1 MATQAKSPVR
11 LVDAAL
17 DRLTALAVKG
27 VPAARMAR
35 EVEVIVGEW
44 SVLLRADTT
53 AAKGHALELL
63 EQLEAG
69 VVDAEEQV
77 ADVDRSEDAAVKQA
91 NATLGALIATRDAA
105 LRAVAS
111 L

>member
-1 MATQAKSPVR
+1 MAPLVKSPVR

-17 DRLTALAVKG
+17 DRLTALATKG
-27 VPAARMAR
+27 VPPSRMAR
-35 EVEVIVGEW
+35 EVGIIINEW
-44 SVLLRADTT
+44 SVLLRADLT

-77 ADVDRSEDAAVKQA
+77 ADVDRGEDAAVKQA
-91 NATLGALIATRDAA
+91 NATLAALIATRDAA
-105 LRAVAS
+105 RRAIDG

>member
-1 MATQAKSPVR
+1 MAPLAKSPIR

-17 DRLTALAVKG
+17 DRLMGLATKG
-27 VPAARMAR
+27 VPPSRMAR
-35 EVEVIVGEW
+35 EVGIIIGEW
-44 SVLLRADTT
+44 GVLLRANLT

-77 ADVDRSEDAAVKQA
+77 ADVDRSEDSAVKQA
-91 NATLGALIATRDAA
+91 NATLAALLATRDAA
-105 LRAVAS
+105 RRAVDD